1 MTHPIRKVLLVS
13 ALVLG
18 AMGSVQ
24 MAAVPHAAA
33 QQAVQRIPVSSI
45 LSRLDRL
52 ENEVVRLRQ
61 SAGGQGG
68 DSTARI
74 DQIEIELRR
83 LTGLIERLEYETKR
97 RADDADK
104 RALDLETRLEALES
118 QEPRGSVP
126 SPQALAPR
134 IIAPQPSVPSLATP
148 QSFDVSRPV
157 GQLGGGP
164 AVAFGTPALRDAPPD
179 LSGLPVQPARSVIP
193 QPAPAQQGATFTL
206 NTSPQPVPAQPAPP
220 VPYAQPQQPQPE
232 PIAVPLPTAQAAFAP
247 SNNPQA
253 EYDAALQML
262 NVGEFD
268 QAGVAFEA
276 IAAKYPAHPVA
287 GGAKFWLGDMHLQ
300 LGRYNEAA
308 KAFLESFK
316 GWPEGPKAP
325 DSLLKL
331 GMTLAG
337 LGQREEACLTFTQF
351 PTRYPNASQ
360 TLRRRAEIEAQR
372 TQCGG

>member
-1 MTHPIRKVLLVS
+1 MKHPIRKVILVG

-18 AMGSVQ
+18 VVGVGQ
-24 MAAVPHAAA
+24 MATAPHAVA

-61 SAGGQGG
+61 SPGGQGNDAG
-68 DSTARI
+68 ARI

-118 QEPRGSVP
+118 QEPR
-126 SPQALAPR
+126 QAFQAAPAQSQQ
-134 IIAPQPSVPSLATP
+134 IIPPQPPAPSLSTP

-179 LSGLPVQPARSVIP
+179 LSALPVSPQ
-193 QPAPAQQGATFTL
+193 QPAPAQPLTTQPGTTFAL
-206 NTSPQPVPAQPAPP
+206 NTPAQPTLP
-220 VPYAQPQQPQPE
+220 QPTQPLAYQQPSS
-232 PIAVPLPTAQAAFAP
+232 VPLPTAQSTFTP
-247 SNNPQA
+247 SDNPQA

-268 QAGVAFEA
+268 QAGIALEA
-276 IAAKYPAHPVA
+276 IAAKYPSHPVV
-287 GGAKFWLGDMHLQ
+287 GGAKFWIGDMHLQ

-351 PTRYPNASQ
+351 PARYPNASDS
-360 TLRRRAEIEAQR
+360 LRRRAEIEAQR